1 MAKKVIENM
10 GANVEASLDGSKL
23 TLVIDLDKRLG
34 MSGSGKN
41 QTIATTSGNQNIVH
55 NGVIVKLG
63 LNCFTK
69 QLENSNGIAH

>member
-1 MAKKVIENM
+1 MAKVIVPNV

-41 QTIATTSGNQNIVH
+41 QTIATSGGNQSIVY
-55 NGVIVKLG
+55 NGTTIVKLG
-63 LNCFTK
+63 LNVFTK
-69 QLENSNGIAH
+69 